1 MSAAIPT
8 PADYPHRELF
18 LSHDIDATLK
28 VLLIEAGTDPDALM
42 LDVFRDVIA
51 AQSHLLLAARDSA
64 SLALIAAAFR
74 RLVEQMPPGTVH

>member
-1 MSAAIPT
+1 MSAAAPM

-18 LSHDIDATLK
+18 LSHDVDATTR
-28 VLLIEAGTDPDALM
+28 VMLIEAGTDPDALM
-42 LDVFRDVIA
+42 LEMFRDVIA
-51 AQSHLLLAARDSA
+51 DQRHLLLAAKDAA

>member
-1 MSAAIPT
+1 MSAIPT

-28 VLLIEAGTDPDALM
+28 VMLIEAGTDPDALM

-51 AQSHLLLAARDSA
+51 DQSHLLLVARDSA